1 MKVVILA
8 GGLGTRLSEETDIK
22 PKPMVEI
29 GGKPILWHI
38 MKIYSHY
45 GFNEFIICCGY
56 KGYYIKEYFANYFL
70 HQADVTIDLAENSI
84 NVHKSNAEPWKIT
97 LVDTGVNTQTGGRIK
112 RIQEYVGNEP
122 FLLTYG
128 DGVSDVNIKDL
139 VDFHKKSGKKAT
151 LTAVQPS
158 GRFGALEFNDEHG
171 VSSFMEKPTGDGA
184 WINGGFFV
192 LEPSIFDYIT
202 EGDTTIWE
210 RKPLE
215 KLTQENQLSA
225 YKHTGFWRPMDTLRD
240 KMELNE
246 YWNSGTAAWKLWK

>member
-45 GFNEFIICCGY
+45 GYNDFIICCGY

-70 HQADVTIDLAENSI
+70 HQADVTIDLVENSV

-112 RIQEYVGNEP
+112 RVQEYVGNEP

-128 DGVSDVNIKDL
+128 DGVSDVNIKEL
-139 VDFHKKSGKKAT
+139 VAFHNKNGKKAT

-158 GRFGALEFNDEHG
+158 GRFGALEFNSDNG

-192 LEPSIFDYIT
+192 LEPSIFDTIT

-215 KLTQENQLSA
+215 FLTNENQLSA
-225 YKHTGFWRPMDTLRD
+225 FKHTGFWRPMDTLRD
-240 KMELNE
+240 KMELND
-246 YWNSGTAAWKLWK
+246 YWNNATAPWKLWE